1 MNEQVEQIE
10 GETVLVSAD
19 ERTKAAAAL
28 AAAQAKLAALDHD
41 VAEAEQQIKD
51 LTAKIAVAAN
61 QEEAKKWIA
70 ERAAGQALKDEFLSP
85 KRPALVQA
93 VADERTKI
101 AYLVADERA
110 VVLSG
115 QRQAN
120 MAALIS
126 AGAELEAA
134 LDAATVL
141 ATEIKQRYNLLG
153 SEMSEI
159 QMLGQAGHVFPVSPT
174 TGVRSL
180 EEVIADLTKNDKT
193 DWQISRSFKIRLD
206 GLSGWIEK
214 GGVK

>member
-1 MNEQVEQIE
+1 MNLCRV
-10 GETVLVSAD
+10 AD
-19 ERTKAAAAL
+19 SHGT
-28 AAAQAKLAALDHD
+28 
-41 VAEAEQQIKD
+41 
-51 LTAKIAVAAN
+51 N